1 VSQSQ
6 EHVSIWPAL
15 PRQLRG
21 RTFWL
26 GALLVA
32 VTSAVYWPVCRFEF
46 LVFDDPAYV
55 TENAHVLAGLTL
67 GGIRWAFATFR
78 DANWIPLTWL
88 SLMVDATMYGPRPG
102 GYHVTNLLLHLANV
116 LLVLAAFTRLTGSPL
131 RSAFVA
137 GLFAVHPLHVE
148 SVAWIAERKDVLS
161 VLFGLLSLNA
171 YVAYAQNRRLALFA
185 ASWVCFVCSL
195 LSKQTLVT
203 LPFVFLLLDFA
214 PLGRTRLESARRLA
228 VEKIPFLVASA
239 AFCAIALFAQSDG
252 RAVRSLTV
260 VPLANRCL
268 NAIFVYG
275 LYAWRALFPLN
286 LAPFYPHPGAR
297 LRATEVILVLA
308 ILSAFTCFCVANVR
322 RRPFVLVGW
331 LWYLG
336 TLVPMIGLVQIGGQ
350 QMADR
355 YLYFP
360 ALGLYAAVAW
370 VLPSSPSV
378 SPVRRWLLPTVAT
391 AVVATYAGLAFIQ
404 TGYWSESVT
413 LFRHALAV
421 TDDNA
426 LARSALG
433 SALLEQGQFDEAI
446 VHLKKAA
453 ELDPADAQVHFL
465 LGSGLQGDDCLRE
478 AAAEYRTSL
487 AIDDCNASA
496 HNNLGLILFQ
506 GRHYAEAQQE
516 FVRALEEDENDQR
529 ALVNLAL
536 LYGELHDYEHSLQ
549 YSQRALALDP
559 SLDVCRRLIAVA
571 RRAQGR
577 FAEAQSLNRGF
588 H

>member
-1 VSQSQ
+1 
-6 EHVSIWPAL
+6 
-15 PRQLRG
+15 
-21 RTFWL
+21 
-26 GALLVA
+26 
-32 VTSAVYWPVCRFEF
+32 
-46 LVFDDPAYV
+46 
-55 TENAHVLAGLTL
+55 VLAGLKL
-67 GGIRWAFATFR
+67 DGIRWAFATFQ

-88 SLMVDATMYGPRPG
+88 SLMADATLYGPRPG

-116 LLVLAAFTRLTGSPL
+116 LLVLAAFTRLTGNPL

-148 SVAWIAERKDVLS
+148 SVAWISERKDVLS
-161 VLFGLLSLNA
+161 LFFGLLSLNA
-171 YVAYAQNRRLALFA
+171 YVAYAQHRRFALFA
-185 ASWVCFVCSL
+185 VSWVCFVCSL

-203 LPFVFLLLDFA
+203 LPFVFLLLDFS
-214 PLGRTRLESARRLA
+214 PLGRTSLEAGRRLI
-228 VEKIPFLVASA
+228 VEKLPFLVASA
-239 AFCAIALFAQSDG
+239 TFCAIAFLAQSDG

-260 VPLANRCL
+260 VPLAIRCL

-275 LYAWRALFPLN
+275 LYAWRALFPFN

-297 LRATEVILVLA
+297 LDAIEVILVLA
-308 ILSAFTCFCVANVR
+308 ILSAITCLCVASVR

-336 TLVPMIGLVQIGGQ
+336 ALVPMIGLVQIGGQ

-360 ALGLYAAVAW
+360 ALGLYAAIAW
-370 VLPSSPSV
+370 VVPSSLSV
-378 SPVRRWLLPTVAT
+378 SPVRRWILPTVAT
-391 AVVATYAGLAFIQ
+391 AIIATYAALAFIQ
-404 TGYWSESVT
+404 TGYWRESVT

-433 SALLEQGQFDEAI
+433 SALLERGQFDEAI
-446 VHLKKAA
+446 VHLKRGA

-465 LGSGLQGDDCLRE
+465 LGSGLQGADCLRE
-478 AAAEYRTSL
+478 AVAEYQTSL
-487 AIDDCNASA
+487 ALDERNASA

-506 GRHYAEAQQE
+506 ACHYAEAQRE
-516 FVRALEEDENDQR
+516 FARALEEDENDQR

-536 LYGELHDYEHSLQ
+536 LYGEVHDYERSLQ
-549 YSQRALALDP
+549 FSQRALALDP

-571 RRAQGR
+571 RRAQGPY
-577 FAEAQSLNRGF
+577 AEAQPSNRGF